1 MIVDHILK
9 DRLVNHFEFSIA
21 GQGHVSGNSLVL
33 FSEGEPVHLPYHV
46 DKFFR
51 VVHLDV
57 AEEVPQEVK
66 DRH

>member
-9 DRLVNHFEFSIA
+9 DRLVDHFEFSIA
-21 GQGHVSGNSLVL
+21 GQGHVSCYSLVL
-33 FSEGEPVHLPYHV
+33 FSEGQPVHLPNHV
-46 DKFFR
+46 DKLFR

-57 AEEVPQEVK
+57 TEEVPQEVQ